1 VDQKGCI
8 VDPSSAI
15 NIISGLTGVVGTIA
29 AVIGFTYKRGGEE
42 AVSQQK
48 LTALQKQITD
58 FQELLKDFTN
68 AAEKKHD
75 ALDNKLEK
83 RIVEV
88 DAKLKEVHERIERN
102 GREIDAKFAAYG
114 AFERLFSERLAEERQ
129 FLVENYM
136 KREDIMMMETRQQ
149 KGQDDIFKHF
159 DKLEK
164 KLDHYIEQIGLQ
176 RSESRRAT

>member
-88 DAKLKEVHERIERN
+88 DAKLKDVHERIERHAK
-102 GREIDAKFAAYG
+102 EFDAKFAAYG
-114 AFERLFSERLAEERQ
+114 AFERLFSDRLSEERQ
-129 FLVENYM
+129 FLLENYM
-136 KREDIMMMETRQQ
+136 NRGDILRMETKQQ
-149 KGQDDIFKHF
+149 KSQEEIFKHF
-159 DKLEK
+159 DKLEA
-164 KLDHYIEQIGLQ
+164 KLDHYIEQIGVQ
-176 RSESRRAT
+176 RSEARRAT